1 MENKRLFLYQPPEGY
16 RYNSDSIF
24 LYDFAVRFG
33 LRGRVLDVGSGVG
46 ILGLLAARDHALEM
60 EIIDLQPQML
70 DYARHNYAI
79 NGLAVIIHEGDFVQM
94 AGERLY
100 DVILSNP
107 PFYDSAVTQSKN
119 RHLNIARYAHH
130 LPSAEMIRT
139 AKRLLKPRGY
149 LIFCYD
155 AKQIDRI
162 LAQLHEAKLNP
173 EAIRF
178 VHPKADRDAKIALIA
193 ARANSRA
200 MLKVLP
206 PLIVFDAQ
214 SRYLPEAQAAFDRA
228 GTHSIKADRD
238 PLTKD

>member
-1 MENKRLFLYQPPEGY
+1 LENKKLFLYQPPDGY

-33 LRGRVLDVGSGVG
+33 LRGRILDVGSGVG
-46 ILGLLAARDHALEM
+46 ILGLLAARDHALTM
-60 EIIDLQPQML
+60 EIIDRQPDLL

-79 NGLAVIIHEGDFVQM
+79 NDLDVTIHEGDFARM
-94 AGERLY
+94 SGEGIF

-107 PFYDSAVTQSKN
+107 PFYDSAVSQSEDT
-119 RHLNIARYAHH
+119 RLNIARYAHH
-130 LPSAEMIRT
+130 LPSDTMIR
-139 AKRLLKPRGY
+139 AARRLLKPRGY

-155 AKQIDRI
+155 AKQIDRV
-162 LAQLHEAKLNP
+162 LAELREIKLNP

-178 VHPKADRDAKIALIA
+178 VHPKADRDAKIALVA

-214 SRYLPEAQAAFDRA
+214 SRYLPEAQAAFERA
-228 GTHSIKADRD
+228 ATHSVTARR
-238 PLTKD
+238 